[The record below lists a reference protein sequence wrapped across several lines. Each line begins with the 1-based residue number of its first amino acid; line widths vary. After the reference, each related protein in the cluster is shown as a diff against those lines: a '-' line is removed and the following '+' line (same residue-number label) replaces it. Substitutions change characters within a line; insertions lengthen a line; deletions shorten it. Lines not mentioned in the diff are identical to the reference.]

1 MQDGKMSKTR
11 KGDREI
17 ISVFLPIALY
27 DAMEEICDHFNMN
40 RSAMIANAIARYLE
54 NLGKRVGER

>member
-17 ISVFLPIALY
+17 ISVSLPIALY